1 MHLGFVVGYEMALEK
16 LGFYS
21 EEALAII
28 KEAGGAKAVKDVVSK
43 ATSKATSKAAPAA
56 AEAGKE
62 VAKKPGA
69 SATEWFGRRKPWE
82 QAALLGGSGLGTLG
96 AGAALGRA
104 SKD

>member
-1 MHLGFVVGYEMALEK
+1 MHIGFVVGYESALEK

-28 KEAGGAKAVKDVVSK
+28 KEAGGEKVVKAVKDVV
-43 ATSKATSKAAPAA
+43 SKAAPAA

-69 SATEWFGRRKPWE
+69 SAVEWFGRRKPWE

>member
-28 KEAGGAKAVKDVVSK
+28 KEAGGEKVVKAVKDVVSK
-43 ATSKATSKAAPAA
+43 ATSKAAPAA
-56 AEAGKE
+56 EAAGKE

-69 SATEWFGRRKPWE
+69 SAVEWFGRRKPWE
-82 QAALLGGSGLGTLG
+82 QAAMLGGSGLGTLG